1 MVKKQKLFEKALN
14 SPQNLKFTDFV
25 TLLIAFGFVL
35 ARTRGSHHIFTHA
48 LSGEVLSLQP
58 NTQGNAKPYQVR
70 QFVKMVEQY
79 NLRLKED

>member
-25 TLLIAFGFVL
+25 TLLMAFGFVL
-35 ARTRGSHHIFTHA
+35 ERTRGSHHIFTHPRIDEI
-48 LSGEVLSLQP
+48 LSIQP
-58 NTQGNAKPYQVR
+58 NPQSDAKPYQVR
-70 QFVKMVEQY
+70 QFLKLVEQY